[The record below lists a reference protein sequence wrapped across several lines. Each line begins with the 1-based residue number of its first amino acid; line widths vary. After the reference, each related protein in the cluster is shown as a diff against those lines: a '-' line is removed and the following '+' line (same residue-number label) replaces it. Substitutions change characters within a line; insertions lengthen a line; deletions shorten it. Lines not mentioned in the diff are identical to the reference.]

1 MNTKSVSLTLPHEI
15 VICLSRA
22 EIYTADLI
30 LDLCRCTSKKIP
42 SKALYAC
49 VGQKWLAERVGVTR
63 EWISKC
69 VSKLSRLGILRI
81 THRRKI
87 AGIWKTNMYRAGD
100 ALKKG
105 YHTAKR
111 LFLLSKSHVNSG
123 AHIGVKITTSST
135 EMRRASPF
143 SSDMSRDEL
152 LAKIKR
158 DRERSSFRDS

>member
-1 MNTKSVSLTLPHEI
+1 MNTKSISLTLPHEI
-15 VICLSRA
+15 VVCLSRA

-42 SKALYAC
+42 SRAMYSC
-49 VGQKWLAERVGVTR
+49 VGQKWLARRVGVTR

-81 THRRKI
+81 THRRRV
-87 AGIWKTNMYRAGD
+87 AGIWRTNLYRVGD

-105 YHTAKR
+105 YKTARR
-111 LFLLSKSHVNSG
+111 LFLLSKIHVNSG
-123 AHIGVKITTSST
+123 AHIGENISNSST
-135 EMRRASPF
+135 EIRRASPF
-143 SSDMSRDEL
+143 YSNMSREEL

-158 DRERSSFRDS
+158 DKERMS